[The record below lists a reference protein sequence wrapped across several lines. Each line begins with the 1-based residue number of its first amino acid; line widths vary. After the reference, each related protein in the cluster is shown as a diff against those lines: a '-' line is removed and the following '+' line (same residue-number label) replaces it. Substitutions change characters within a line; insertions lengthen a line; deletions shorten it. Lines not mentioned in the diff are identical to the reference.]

1 MAKDICVKCGGRR
14 IPIPNWPF
22 GKVHPG
28 CLPDHI
34 QVWPRSE
41 QLAWLAQREAPRPPL
56 RAPSAPRTPRKDQA
70 DDHRTPDR

>member
-34 QVWPRSE
+34 QVWPRAE
-41 QLAWLAQREAPRPPL
+41 QLAWLAQREATKTADPDAQ
-56 RAPSAPRTPRKDQA
+56 RAQDATKGPNR
-70 DDHRTPDR
+70 

>member
-1 MAKDICVKCGGRR
+1 MDKDICVKCGGRR

-34 QVWPRSE
+34 QVWPRAE
-41 QLAWLAQREAPRPPL
+41 QLAWLAQREATKTTLPGAERP
-56 RAPSAPRTPRKDQA
+56 QN
-70 DDHRTPDR
+70 